1 MRWKD
6 YLAKIND
13 ESYIDF
19 FHETTVKYATLGI
32 ELAKLDIIPDSS
44 LRTHRTQE
52 QKQIMNV
59 MWRYAQWA
67 GK

>member
-1 MRWKD
+1 MRWED
-6 YLAKIND
+6 YLTKATD
-13 ESYIDF
+13 HVFSDF
-19 FHETTVKYATLGI
+19 FHEDTVKYITLGI

-52 QKQIMNV
+52 QKRIMDV
-59 MWRYAQWA
+59 MWQYAQWA